1 VAGVTRAERIAVA
14 ARVGRM
20 ANTDPTEER
29 LALFIDHENVAIG
42 ARDIGY
48 RFDVAPLT
56 EALAERGRLV
66 VRRAYADWNLF
77 RDDRQEMVD
86 GNVEL
91 IEIPQKSGTVRKN
104 AADIQMA
111 VDAMELAFTRDFV
124 STFVI
129 VSGDSDFTPLVSKL
143 RELNKRVIGVGLK
156 GSTSAKLPPACDE
169 FIFYDRLDD
178 APQRQGSS
186 SPGPSRTKK
195 KTSKGTRGG
204 GGRGGSSTPTPTAST
219 DRGQT
224 QEPQEP
230 AAPAAA
236 SKSQKQDLRAL
247 ERQITRTL
255 TGLQSSSAG
264 GSIQASNL
272 KRALLRKDPTF
283 SEQDLG
289 FRGFRELLRHLEE
302 SGVITLTEG
311 SAPGDPEV
319 DLPAEGQGED
329 AAFALLRRT
338 VQELMDELG
347 GDPPL
352 SGLKDQLR
360 KRQEGFSEKDLG
372 YSGFLQFCKAA
383 VAKNVVEM
391 DWEEDDEEYYLYVE
405 DAAKAS

>member
-1 VAGVTRAERIAVA
+1 
-14 ARVGRM
+14 M

-77 RDDRQEMVD
+77 RDDRQGMVD

-91 IEIPQKSGTVRKN
+91 LEIPQKSGTVRKN

-169 FIFYDRLDD
+169 FIFYDRLDG

-195 KTSKGTRGG
+195 TPKSPRGG
-204 GGRGGSSTPTPTAST
+204 GGRTAPATASPSPSSAGR
-219 DRGQT
+219 D
-224 QEPQEP
+224 EPQEAPTP
-230 AAPAAA
+230 APV

-255 TGLQSSSAG
+255 TGLQSSSTG

-283 SEQDLG
+283 SEQDVG

-338 VQELMDELG
+338 VQELMTELG

-391 DWEEDDEEYYLYVE
+391 DWEEEDAEYYLYVE
-405 DAAKAS
+405 DADKPA

>member
-1 VAGVTRAERIAVA
+1 VTAP
-14 ARVGRM
+14 
-20 ANTDPTEER
+20 DPTEER

-77 RDDRQEMVD
+77 REDRRGMVD

-91 IEIPQKSGTVRKN
+91 IEIPQRSDSVRKN

-129 VSGDSDFTPLVSKL
+129 VSGDSDFTPLVGKL

-156 GSTSAKLPPACDE
+156 GSTSAMLPPACDE
-169 FIFYDRLDD
+169 FLFYERLEG
-178 APQRQGSS
+178 APRRQSSS
-186 SPGPSRTKK
+186 SPGPSRPKK
-195 KTSKGTRGG
+195 GGKNGRGSGRSGG
-204 GGRGGSSTPTPTAST
+204 GSPSKSTETSSTTAPPESET
-219 DRGQT
+219 
-224 QEPQEP
+224 E
-230 AAPAAA
+230 AAP
-236 SKSQKQDLRAL
+236 SKSQKQDLRTL

-255 TGLQSSSAG
+255 SGLQSSSAG

-302 SGVITLTEG
+302 HGTITLTEG

-319 DLPAEGQGED
+319 DLPAEGQNED
-329 AAFALLRRT
+329 AAFASLRAT
-338 VQELMDELG
+338 VVELMDELG

-360 KRQEGFSEKDLG
+360 KRQPGFSEKDLG

-391 DWEEDDEEYYLYVE
+391 DWEEDDAEYYLYVE
-405 DAAKAS
+405 DDTKPA

>member
-1 VAGVTRAERIAVA
+1 MTI
-14 ARVGRM
+14 
-20 ANTDPTEER
+20 TDPTEER

-48 RFDVAPLT
+48 RFEIAPLVD
-56 EALAERGRLV
+56 ALAERGRLV

-77 RDDRQEMVD
+77 REDRRGMVD

-91 IEIPQKSGTVRKN
+91 IEIPQRSDSVRKN

-129 VSGDSDFTPLVSKL
+129 VSGDSDFTPLVGKL

-156 GSTSAKLPPACDE
+156 GSTSAMLPPACDE
-169 FIFYDRLDD
+169 FLFYDRLDG
-178 APQRQGSS
+178 APLRQGSS

-195 KTSKGTRGG
+195 KPTKSGRAQSAPPPARTVDADDGG
-204 GGRGGSSTPTPTAST
+204 AKPN
-219 DRGQT
+219 
-224 QEPQEP
+224 EVI
-230 AAPAAA
+230 APAV
-236 SKSQKQDLRAL
+236 SKSQKQDLRTL

-255 TGLQSSSAG
+255 TGLQSTNT
-264 GSIQASNL
+264 GSTIQASNL

-283 SEQDLG
+283 SEQDFG

-302 SGVITLTEG
+302 RGAVKLTDG
-311 SAPGDPEV
+311 TAPGDPEV
-319 DLPAEGQGED
+319 DLPDEARDED
-329 AAFALLRRT
+329 AAFRMLART
-338 VQELMDELG
+338 VRELMDELG

-360 KRQEGFSEKDLG
+360 KRQPDFSEKDLG

-383 VAKNVVEM
+383 VAKNVVDM
-391 DWEEDDEEYYLYVE
+391 DWEEDDAEYYLYVE
-405 DAAKAS
+405 DPVPSA

>member
-1 VAGVTRAERIAVA
+1 
-14 ARVGRM
+14 M

-29 LALFIDHENVAIG
+29 LALFIDHENVSIG

-56 EALAERGRLV
+56 EALAERGRVV

-77 RDDRQEMVD
+77 REDRQEMVD

-111 VDAMELAFTRDFV
+111 VDAMELALTRDFV

-169 FIFYDRLDD
+169 FLFYDRLDG
-178 APQRQGSS
+178 APLRQGSS

-195 KTSKGTRGG
+195 KTSKSSRGG
-204 GGRGGSSTPTPTAST
+204 GGRGGSATSAPATSAEPDRT
-219 DRGQT
+219 DEAAT
-224 QEPQEP
+224 
-230 AAPAAA
+230 AAPAP
-236 SKSQKQDLRAL
+236 KSQKQDLRAL
-247 ERQITRTL
+247 ERLVTRTL
-255 TGLQSSSAG
+255 TGLQSSAG

-289 FRGFRELLRHLEE
+289 FRGFRELLRHFEE

-311 SAPGDPEV
+311 TAPGDPEV

-338 VQELMDELG
+338 VQELMKELG

-360 KRQEGFSEKDLG
+360 KRQDGFSEKDLG

-405 DAAKAS
+405 DDPKAS

>member
-1 VAGVTRAERIAVA
+1 MALPDAAE
-14 ARVGRM
+14 
-20 ANTDPTEER
+20 DR

-48 RFDVAPLT
+48 RFEVPPLL

-77 RDDRQEMVD
+77 KDDRRGMVD
-86 GNVEL
+86 ANIEL
-91 IEIPQKSGTVRKN
+91 IEIPQRSDSVRKN

-129 VSGDSDFTPLVSKL
+129 VSGDSDFTPLVGKL

-156 GSTSAKLPPACDE
+156 GSTSAMLPPACDE
-169 FIFYDRLDD
+169 FLFYDRLDG
-178 APQRQGSS
+178 APLRQGSS
-186 SPGPSRTKK
+186 SPGPSRPKK
-195 KTSKGTRGG
+195 KSKA
-204 GGRGGSSTPTPTAST
+204 GGRGGSAGGGRAV
-219 DRGQT
+219 DGQKAT
-224 QEPQEP
+224 EPD
-230 AAPAAA
+230 APAGPT
-236 SKSQKQDLRAL
+236 SKSQKQDLREL

-264 GSIQASNL
+264 AIQASNL

-302 SGVITLTEG
+302 SGVVQLTDG

-319 DLPAEGQGED
+319 DLPAEARDED
-329 AAFALLRRT
+329 QAFDLLRRT
-338 VQELMDELG
+338 VAELMEELG

-360 KRQEGFSEKDLG
+360 KREPGFSEKDFG

-391 DWEEDDEEYYLYVE
+391 DWEEEDGEYYLYVE
-405 DAAKAS
+405 DAKTPA